1 MPIAKFALGPL
12 ETNCYVVSNDR
23 EAVIIDVGGDP
34 APMQEYLTQRNLKLL
49 AVCLTHKHFD
59 HAYGVAALAAATG
72 APVYASRHEACLDN
86 TESVRGGI
94 WGFPPVPPYTTED
107 LPAGKRRFGDLVFTV
122 LDTPGHT
129 PGGIS
134 LYYPAENAVFTGD
147 ALFFRSIGRTDFPG
161 GDQALLLRSIREQLF
176 ALPESTD
183 AYPGHGPATTIGDER
198 RQNAF
203 CGDLC

>member
-23 EAVIIDVGGDP
+23 EAVIIDAGGDP
-34 APMQEYLTQRNLKLL
+34 APMLDYLAQRNLKLL

-59 HAYGVAALAAATG
+59 HAYGVAALVAATG
-72 APVYASRHEACLDN
+72 VPVYASRHEACLDE

-107 LPAGKRRFGDLVFTV
+107 LPAGERRFGELVFTV

-129 PGGIS
+129 PGGVS

-176 ALPESTD
+176 TLPDDTD

-198 RQNAF
+198 RENAC
-203 CGDLC
+203 CGDLR